1 MKADTPIIVNR
12 ANTTPFQTVTQVIYY
27 IVTMLRDEVKD
38 ETKREHLDV
47 LRQMLNEIH

>member
-1 MKADTPIIVNR
+1 MKADTPIFVNGV
-12 ANTTPFQTVTQVIYY
+12 NTTPFQTVTQVIYY
-27 IVTMLRDEVKD
+27 IATMLRDEAQD

>member
-1 MKADTPIIVNR
+1 MKADTPIIVNGV
-12 ANTTPFQTVTQVIYY
+12 NTTPFQTVTQVIYY
-27 IVTMLRDEVKD
+27 ITTILRDEAQD